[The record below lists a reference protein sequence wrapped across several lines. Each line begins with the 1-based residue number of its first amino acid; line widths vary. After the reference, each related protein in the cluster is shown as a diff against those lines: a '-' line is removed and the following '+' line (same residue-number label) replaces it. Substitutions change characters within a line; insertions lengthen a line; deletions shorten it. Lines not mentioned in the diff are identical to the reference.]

1 MTEKQK
7 KFADEYLI
15 DLNGTRAY
23 MAVYKNVTKRAAGN
37 GASRLLKKSDIRNYI
52 DNELEKIHS
61 EKTADVKEVMEYLTA
76 VMRREKNESVVVTV
90 TEETSEYVPDEK
102 GVMRRKVLKK
112 EIPVKVEIPAKL
124 SDANKAADLLGK
136 RYRLFTD
143 KVEVEGSAKVVI
155 EGEGELKE

>member
-1 MTEKQK
+1 
-7 KFADEYLI
+7 
-15 DLNGTRAY
+15 
-23 MAVYKNVTKRAAGN
+23 
-37 GASRLLKKSDIRNYI
+37 
-52 DNELEKIHS
+52 
-61 EKTADVKEVMEYLTA
+61 
-76 VMRREKNESVVVTV
+76 MRREKNESVVVTV